1 VLEVSGVE
9 CRLAVF
15 AANGDRLGLLPY
27 PVDVQVSLPFC
38 DVPSLKFDYS
48 LDAAGAGLVDV
59 PLSVGREVASNE

>member
-1 VLEVSGVE
+1 VSGVE

-48 LDAAGAGLVDV
+48 LDATSR
-59 PLSVGREVASNE
+59 PTLSGTSTRPAPAASNE

>member
-1 VLEVSGVE
+1 MSGVE

-48 LDAAGAGLVDV
+48 VFFRICSLAVLWTLV
-59 PLSVGREVASNE
+59 